1 MHGTLNW
8 SSFIMLIRAY
18 AYMCVHTFVIKI
30 IISVCVCVIDIFIA
44 FTFSCSYEENLCDAF
59 FYRHVIVFTPFAATA
74 MGLASICA
82 LALHQYCK
90 RRMLLVSVMSEQDRA
105 NIQISESS
113 RTN

>member
-1 MHGTLNW
+1 
-8 SSFIMLIRAY
+8 
-18 AYMCVHTFVIKI
+18 MCVHTFVIKI
-30 IISVCVCVIDIFIA
+30 IVSVCVCVIDIFIA
-44 FTFSCSYEENLCDAF
+44 FTFSNGSSYEENLRDAY